1 MVVNRSLRRRSNAPR
16 SRNPFYQVPFGG
28 FTRPVQ
34 APVSPAGIVFLI
46 WDFFYD
52 KDIFLGFKF
61 IKNLNKLQSGFFQNW
76 IFPKKNRKFS
86 RTFGIQAMSGTVRQ
100 EKVEP
105 GTSGPQ
111 KVAQAY
117 LRYYLSTETRP
128 EAPG

>member
-1 MVVNRSLRRRSNAPR
+1 MVVNRPLRRRSNAPR

-61 IKNLNKLQSGFFQNW
+61 IKNLKKLQSGFFFKW
-76 IFPKKNRKFS
+76 IFPKKIENLAGHLGFRPCQALSGKRK
-86 RTFGIQAMSGTVRQ
+86 
-100 EKVEP
+100 
-105 GTSGPQ
+105 
-111 KVAQAY
+111 
-117 LRYYLSTETRP
+117 LSLVP
-128 EAPG
+128 PAPRKLPKHTLCTI

>member
-1 MVVNRSLRRRSNAPR
+1 M
-16 SRNPFYQVPFGG
+16 G
-28 FTRPVQ
+28 
-34 APVSPAGIVFLI
+34 
-46 WDFFYD
+46 FFYD

-61 IKNLNKLQSGFFQNW
+61 IKNLKKLQSGFFL
-76 IFPKKNRKFS
+76 IGFSRKKNRKFS

-117 LRYYLSTETRP
+117 LRYYLSAETRP